1 MTASAMRI
9 SSDVSVSLLDRPVG
23 VQVGLHTTLP
33 AYTSTQAESEPM
45 GLIAPMADSTSDDP
59 ALRQQAALAPAPLSR
74 LSRRRSEAITQPQH
88 RTESFPLDALR
99 PLALA
104 RTRPPS
110 GPHPRRIP
118 RPLTPRQPVPSP
130 PSSSSPPPQSPA
142 PAAKSLLV
150 ETSLATRLAC
160 PLHLAARS
168 LPTARSAP
176 HGPRPPRRTHRRP
189 PPAGAGEGARLV
201 RRRRPVADPPY
212 RC

>member
-1 MTASAMRI
+1 MSPSSIVQSACKW
-9 SSDVSVSLLDRPVG
+9 G
-23 VQVGLHTTLP
+23 CTTLP

-45 GLIAPMADSTSDDP
+45 GLTVHLVADSTSDDP
-59 ALRQQAALAPAPLSR
+59 ALRQQAALASAPLP
-74 LSRRRSEAITQPQH
+74 LLPRRRSEAIIQPWR
-88 RTESFPLDALR
+88 RTESSPLDALR
-99 PLALA
+99 PLAHA
-104 RTRPPS
+104 RSRPPS
-110 GPHPRRIP
+110 HPHPGRIP
-118 RPLTPRQPVPSP
+118 LPLTPRQPVPSP

-142 PAAKSLLV
+142 PAATSLLV

-160 PLHLAARS
+160 PFHLATRS
-168 LPTARSAP
+168 LPTARSPP